1 MVTLMDVLSD
11 AITSMRTGR
20 PHAGRTEKHGSWGVR
35 FPDSDGAGFH
45 VVLQGACWV
54 LPPDGGPLALGP
66 GDVVF
71 LPHGRGYGLA
81 DGPRTPL
88 AEFSGSLPGPFARD
102 AVVPENA
109 APDAAVPDTAA
120 PDADGAGRAGADPR
134 PRPDTVLL
142 CGAYLLDR
150 LRPHPLLAELPQV
163 LHIPA
168 RLGRHPELRSAVE
181 LLGGELERPR
191 PGASAVLTSLLDML
205 LLYVLRAWYEEQSGR
220 AGTGWAAA
228 LHDRPVSEA
237 LRAIHRDPAHPWT
250 VETLGQ
256 AAGLSRAAF
265 ARRFTALA
273 GRSPLAYL
281 TWWRMTLAARLL
293 RESELPLRAVAER
306 SGYTSEFAF
315 AKAFKREYGV
325 APGGY
330 RRRGQESAAAP
341 AATSLAQW

>member
-1 MVTLMDVLSD
+1 MDVLSD

-35 FPDSDGAGFH
+35 FPDSEGAGFH
-45 VVLQGACWV
+45 VVLQGACWM
-54 LPPDGGPLALGP
+54 LPGDGEPVALGP

-71 LPHGRGYGLA
+71 VPHGRGYGLA

-88 AEFSGSLPGPFARD
+88 AEFRGPLPGPFAE
-102 AVVPENA
+102 A
-109 APDAAVPDTAA
+109 TASPGTA
-120 PDADGAGRAGADPR
+120 SPGTASADADGDAGAERR
-134 PRPDTVLL
+134 PPPDTLLL
-142 CGAYLLDR
+142 CGAYFLDR
-150 LRPHPLLAELPQV
+150 ARPHPLLGELPQA

-168 RLGRHPELRSAVE
+168 RLGRHPELRAAVE

-191 PGASAVLTSLLDML
+191 PGASAVLTSLLDTL

-220 AGTGWAAA
+220 TSTGWAAA
-228 LHDRPVSEA
+228 LHDRAVSEA

-273 GRSPLAYL
+273 GQPPLAYL
-281 TWWRMTLAARLL
+281 TWWRMTRAARLL
-293 RESELPLRAVAER
+293 RETELPLRAVAER
-306 SGYTSEFAF
+306 TGYASEFAF

-330 RRRGQESAAAP
+330 RRRGQESAGALAAM
-341 AATSLAQW
+341 SLAQR

>member
-1 MVTLMDVLSD
+1 MVTPMDVLSD

-45 VVLQGACWV
+45 VVLQGACWI
-54 LPPDGGPLALGP
+54 LPPDGEPLALGP

-71 LPHGRGYGLA
+71 MPHGRGYGLA

-102 AVVPENA
+102 ASVPGTA
-109 APDAAVPDTAA
+109 APDAAV
-120 PDADGAGRAGADPR
+120 
-134 PRPDTVLL
+134 PDTVLL

-330 RRRGQESAAAP
+330 RRRGQESEAAP
-341 AATSLAQW
+341 AATSLAQR

>member
-1 MVTLMDVLSD
+1 MDVLSD

-45 VVLQGACWV
+45 VVLQGACWI
-54 LPPDGGPLALGP
+54 LPPDGEPLALGP

-71 LPHGRGYGLA
+71 MPHGRGYGLA

-102 AVVPENA
+102 ASVPGTA
-109 APDAAVPDTAA
+109 APDAAV
-120 PDADGAGRAGADPR
+120 
-134 PRPDTVLL
+134 PDTVLL

-330 RRRGQESAAAP
+330 RRRGQESEAAP
-341 AATSLAQW
+341 AATSLAQR

>member
-1 MVTLMDVLSD
+1 MDVLSD

-45 VVLQGACWV
+45 VVLQGACWM
-54 LPPDGGPLALGP
+54 LPPDGEPLALGP

-71 LPHGRGYGLA
+71 MPHGRGYGLA

-88 AEFSGSLPGPFARD
+88 ARFSGSLPGPFARD
-102 AVVPENA
+102 AAVQATA
-109 APDAAVPDTAA
+109 APDAAVPD
-120 PDADGAGRAGADPR
+120 ADGADPR

-228 LHDRPVSEA
+228 LHDQPVSEA

-341 AATSLAQW
+341 AATSLAQR

>member
-1 MVTLMDVLSD
+1 MCSSD
-11 AITSMRTGR
+11 LTSMRTGR

-35 FPDSDGAGFH
+35 FPDSEGAGFH
-45 VVLQGACWV
+45 VVLQGTCWV
-54 LPPDGGPLALGP
+54 LPGDGEPIALGP

-71 LPHGRGYGLA
+71 LPHGRGHGLA
-81 DGPRTPL
+81 DSPNTSL
-88 AEFSGSLPGPFARD
+88 AAFRGSLPGPFA
-102 AVVPENA
+102 E
-109 APDAAVPDTAA
+109 DAASLDTSAS
-120 PDADGAGRAGADPR
+120 DADGGAGGGADRR
-134 PRPDTVLL
+134 PRPDTLLL

-150 LRPHPLLAELPQV
+150 ARPHPLLGELPQA

-181 LLGGELERPR
+181 LLGGELERTR

-205 LLYVLRAWYEEQSGR
+205 LLYVLRAWYEEQSGHMS
-220 AGTGWAAA
+220 TGWAAA
-228 LHDRPVSEA
+228 LHDRAVSEA

-273 GRSPLAYL
+273 GQPPLAYL
-281 TWWRMTLAARLL
+281 TWWRMTVAARLL

-306 SGYTSEFAF
+306 TGYASEFAF

-330 RRRGQESAAAP
+330 RRRGQESAGALAAI
-341 AATSLAQW
+341 SLAQR